1 MLPLLPAILLLLMQ
15 GPAGLERLARDGRLP
30 ASLESWRQLPE
41 QNSSRIRVSDA
52 RIAQVLVSL
61 LQESHPAPVVNP
73 PEAPEEPL
81 AVIPANPILGQA
93 RDGYDQVEKS
103 RDGPR

>member
-30 ASLESWRQLPE
+30 ASLESWRQAPG
-41 QNSSRIRVSDA
+41 QASTRIRTSDP

-61 LQESHPAPVVNP
+61 LQEAQPSQTVQKPEPILERKVAIPPAPV
-73 PEAPEEPL
+73 
-81 AVIPANPILGQA
+81 LGQA
-93 RDGYDQVEKS
+93 RKGYDQVEKS